1 MSWRDTI
8 MSSEAR
14 FKNRLREFRL
24 ARGWSQ
30 EELANR
36 AGLSRAGVS
45 AIEIQRLI
53 PSAAAALALAR
64 ALGCRVE
71 DLFSL
76 DEEVASPPTW
86 AWGPASESC
95 RVVAAELAGKR
106 LYFPVEASEAG
117 VLAHDGVW
125 HEGSLQWH
133 PQASPSQTLVMACC
147 DPAVGLLA
155 AELARLRQ
163 IRLFVVPRSSRKALD
178 LLRQGLVHVA
188 GVHLSAHDAAGNA
201 DAARETL
208 GAGFTLVRAAQWEE
222 GIAVTPSRQVT
233 SIRSA
238 LRAPL
243 EWVGREPGSGA
254 RQCMDELFG
263 RRREPK
269 HLARDHRGVA
279 DAIRSGFADAGV
291 CLRYSSELAGLD
303 FLSVRQEAYDIC
315 FSTEQLADPRIDALL
330 EVLRSPQFR
339 QLSGELPGYD
349 TSQTGRMEELR

>member
-1 MSWRDTI
+1 
-8 MSSEAR
+8 MSSDSD
-14 FKNRLREFRL
+14 FKNRVREFRQM
-24 ARGWSQ
+24 RGWSQ

-36 AGLSRAGVS
+36 AGLSRPGVS
-45 AIEIQRLI
+45 AIEIERLV

-76 DEEVASPPTW
+76 GDDSQASPQW
-86 AWGPASESC
+86 AWAPAGNSC
-95 RVVAAELAGKR
+95 RVVIAEVAGR
-106 LYFPVEASEAG
+106 RWWYPVEATEAG
-117 VLAHDGVW
+117 VQPHDGLW
-125 HEGSLQWH
+125 RDGSLEAH

-155 AELARLRQ
+155 TELARTKNV
-163 IRLFVVPRSSRKALD
+163 RLLVVPRSSRRALE
-178 LLRQGLVHVA
+178 LLQQGLVHVA
-188 GVHLSAHDAAGNA
+188 GVHLSAHDQAGNA
-201 DAARETL
+201 EAARQTL
-208 GAGFTLVRAAQWEE
+208 GPGYTLVRAAQWEE
-222 GIAVTPSRQVT
+222 GVALAPSRHLT

-238 LRAPL
+238 LRAHL

-254 RQCMDELFG
+254 RQCLDEILG
-263 RRREPK
+263 RRRELK

-303 FLSVRQEAYDIC
+303 FLSVRRESYDLC
-315 FSTEQLADPRIDALL
+315 FASEQRSDPRIDALL

-349 TSQTGRMEELR
+349 TAETGRTEELR